1 MALGDFLFPH
11 LDLKLVIAHS
21 FEVDIEAEKDKRS
34 KEYMDLAARASF
46 SKSDFQ
52 KLRIKEGGPVSIK
65 SKVSHVVVSGFIDE
79 RLENGV
85 SSMPRGPWA
94 LSLVAV
100 PTDGSPPKMHG
111 MQVTATKTDDKVTS
125 LDSLFE
131 AP

>member
-21 FEVDIEAEKDKRS
+21 FEVDIEAERDKSS
-34 KEYMDLAARASF
+34 KEYQDLAARASF

-52 KLRIKEGGPVSIK
+52 KLGIKEGGSVKIK
-65 SKVSHVVVSGFIDE
+65 SKAGQVVVGGFVDE

-85 SSMPRGPWA
+85 ASVPRGPWA

-111 MQVTATKTDDKVTS
+111 IQVTATKTEEKVTS
-125 LDSLFE
+125 LDSLLE
-131 AP
+131 GP

>member
-21 FEVDIEAEKDKRS
+21 FEVDIEAEKDKKS
-34 KEYMDLAARASF
+34 KEYQDLAARASF

-52 KLRIKEGGPVSIK
+52 KLGIKEGGSVNIK
-65 SKVSHVVVSGFIDE
+65 SKSGQVVVGGFIDE
-79 RLENGV
+79 RLEDSV

-100 PTDGSPPKMHG
+100 PTDGSPPQLHG
-111 MQVTATKTDDKVTS
+111 IQVTATKSDDKITS
-125 LDSLFE
+125 LDSLLE
-131 AP
+131 GP